1 MSETKSPHAGLTR
14 RSFLKTTAAVA
25 GAAAV
30 VGCATPGMHALAD
43 DSGNAAA
50 NSEEKIV
57 PGRCFY
63 GGCFSCSY
71 CVTLRD
77 GHVVK
82 VTPDPDAPYG
92 RRPCLRGVSQM
103 QRLYSN
109 ERINYPMRRVG
120 ERGSGE
126 WERISWDEA
135 IDTIASKWRAY
146 HSEFGGQSIA
156 MAKASG
162 AARYLSLALAR
173 LSNLLGMTAVD
184 TASDWS
190 FYVGLH
196 RVYGNPSVGIMTT
209 PGNEPFEEDVFNA
222 KTIMMWGHNL
232 SEAYLQRWRY
242 VMEAQAGGAKVVTVD
257 PVQTLTATRS
267 DEWYAPRPA
276 SDAALLLAMAQVVI
290 DEGLHDEDYLLNHTV
305 GPYLVRADTGEFLR
319 MSDLGVEPTEGPA
332 NPMTGKPTVVDPPVV
347 WDAASGKAVAAN
359 DAIEPALSGSWN
371 IDGFEASTSFDLL
384 KRHVQD
390 YTPDEVSNMCE
401 LSVEDIRKLARIAA
415 DGPVLHMT
423 GMGAQ
428 AYGNGVQV
436 GAALG
441 VLLAVTGM
449 VGKPGT
455 GVVGAAFNP
464 PSNSK
469 FLFPT
474 KTRATNVTF
483 MELPEVMET
492 NTFAGKEYPPI
503 KSLFIAAC
511 GFIGGRVDMNR
522 ILGKIVDNVEF
533 VVCADTVFSDSAQQA
548 DIVLPIT
555 HHYELEDI
563 YISPVTN
570 DLQYNARI
578 IEPAFE
584 AKTDQEV
591 CRLIAG
597 SMGLGDSFDDD
608 ETMLRQLLDTPV
620 LTKQGITLE
629 TLREKGTVRFA
640 PKGVAYADGRY
651 PTPTGKVE
659 FYCEKPKPRL
669 EFGQERD
676 DAAERLPRFYPPF
689 EAWPEAD
696 AMKKFP
702 FILNSE
708 RSRNRWHSQG
718 FEGMW
723 LEEINPEPTIRINEA
738 DAANR
743 GIDAGDYVEVFND
756 RGSAVARAYPCAGIR
771 PGMLTYPKGFQSH
784 QYVSGN
790 FAELTQSKYDPY
802 SINSANFDAAVD
814 IRKWERDERA

>member
-1 MSETKSPHAGLTR
+1 MSGSNSPHGGLTR
-14 RSFLKTTAAVA
+14 RSFLKTTGALTGVGALA
-25 GAAAV
+25 GA
-30 VGCATPGMHALAD
+30 GFMSTTALAAQSPED
-43 DSGNAAA
+43 A
-50 NSEEKIV
+50 SEARERVV
-57 PGRCFY
+57 PGRCFF

-71 CVTLRD
+71 HVTVRD
-77 GHVVK
+77 GHAVK

-103 QRLYSN
+103 QRLYSKD
-109 ERINYPMRRVG
+109 RIKYPMKRVG
-120 ERGSGE
+120 ERGAGE

-135 IDTIASKWRAY
+135 IETIASKWQSY
-146 HSEFGGQSIA
+146 ISEFGGQSIA

-162 AARYLSLALAR
+162 AARYLTLALAR
-173 LSNLLGMTAVD
+173 LSNIMGMTAVD

-196 RVYGNPSVGIMTT
+196 RVYGNPSAGIMTT
-209 PGNEPFEEDVFNA
+209 PGNEPFEDDVFNA

-242 VMEAQAGGAKVVTVD
+242 VMEAQADGAKIVTID
-257 PVQTLTATRS
+257 PTQTLTATRS
-267 DEWYAPRPA
+267 NEWYAPRPA
-276 SDAALLLAMAQVVI
+276 SDAALMLSMVQVI
-290 DEGLHDEDYLLNHTV
+290 LDEDLHDQAYLKAHTV
-305 GPYLVRADTGEFLR
+305 APYLVRADTGLFLR
-319 MSDLGVEPTEGPA
+319 MSDLGVAPTPGPL
-332 NPMTGKPTVVDPPVV
+332 NPMTGKPSVVDPPMVF
-347 WDAASGKAVAAN
+347 DAAAGKPVAAPE
-359 DAIEPALSGSWN
+359 AAEPSLSGSWSVG
-371 IDGFEASTSFDLL
+371 GFETTTAFDLL
-384 KRHVQD
+384 ERQVQD
-390 YTPDEVSNMCE
+390 YVPEKVADLCE
-401 LSVEDIRKLARIAA
+401 LSVDDIRSLAHTAA

-436 GAALG
+436 GTALG
-441 VLLAVTGM
+441 ALLAVTGM
-449 VGKPGT
+449 VGKPGA

-474 KTRATNVTF
+474 ATRATNVTF
-483 MELPEVMET
+483 MELPEVMKSH
-492 NTFAGKEYPPI
+492 TFAGKRYPAI
-503 KSLFIAAC
+503 KSLIVTAC
-511 GFIGGRVDMNR
+511 GLVGGRVDMNR
-522 ILGKIVDNVEF
+522 IVSEIVDEVEF
-533 VVCADTVFSDSAQQA
+533 VVCADSVFSDSARQA

-555 HHYELEDI
+555 HNYELEDI

-578 IEPAFE
+578 VEPAFE
-584 AKTDQEV
+584 AKTDQEM
-591 CRLIAG
+591 CRLIAAKLG
-597 SMGLGDSFDDD
+597 MGDYFGDD
-608 ETMLRQLLDTPV
+608 EAMLNQLLDTPA

-640 PKGVAYADGRY
+640 PRGVIYQDGKF

-669 EFGQERD
+669 EFGQKRD

-689 EAWPEAD
+689 EAWPESD
-696 AMKKFP
+696 ALKKFP
-702 FILNSE
+702 FVLTSE

-718 FEGMW
+718 FDGEW
-723 LEEINPEPTIRINEA
+723 LGEINPEPTIRLNEA
-738 DAANR
+738 DAAER
-743 GIDAGDYVEVFND
+743 GIDDGAYIQVFND
-756 RGSAVARAYPCAGIR
+756 RGSAVARAHPCAGIR

-784 QYVSGN
+784 QYVQGN

-814 IRKWERDERA
+814 IRIWNGGE